1 MGFTH
6 LHVHSEYSLL
16 DSTCRLEPLVKAV
29 KAKGFRAL
37 AITDTNALY
46 GVVPFYKLCKANDI
60 QPIIGMEITLEP
72 HFVSNVGKGKS
83 RTFSLVLLAKNEV
96 GYRHLVQI
104 STKLQMTRHHA
115 VTYGELSGITE
126 GLIALSSGPKGEIA
140 ELLLT
145 DQAENAQR
153 LAMLC
158 KQLFPHFYL
167 ELQDHSLRSEKELLI
182 KLVKLG
188 KDCGIPL
195 VATNDVHYIESDEAR
210 AHLALTHIR
219 SGQTLENAQQTVV
232 DLNTEYALKTEE
244 EMVRLFQGYSEA
256 IENTEYIARLCAF
269 TFSLNVSRL
278 PKFPLNDGVK
288 ADAYLRQLCMKGLGH
303 RYGVSTLQLVERL
316 DFELSVIHRMG
327 FDDYFLIVWDF
338 VRFARREKITPGPGR
353 GSAAGSLVAY
363 VLGITDVD
371 PIAHQLLF
379 ERFLNPER
387 VSMPDIDIDFPDIKR
402 DRVIDYV
409 NHKYGSDH
417 VAQIG
422 TFGTL
427 AAKAAIRDIGR
438 TLNMETQLI
447 DRLAKEIPSKPGT
460 TLREA
465 YQRSPHLKKLIAQSK
480 DIEEL
485 YRLALQVE
493 GVPRHTSVHAAGIII
508 SEEPLVHLLPLSE
521 SRGELYVTQYPMDV
535 IEELGLLKMDFLGLR
550 NLTLIQRIL
559 EIVEQQE
566 NQHLSLETI
575 PLDDPSTFK
584 LLSQGETTGVFQF
597 ETDGMRAVLKRL
609 QPTHFEDL
617 VAVNALN
624 RPGPMEFIQDFIDA
638 KQGKRQVQYL
648 HPNLEPILKS
658 TYGIIVYQEQIMQI
672 AADIAGFS
680 LGEADILRRAVSKK
694 KREVLER
701 EEKHFVEGCLAR
713 GFQKTTAENIY
724 KLIVR
729 FADYGFNRSHAVAY
743 TIIAYRLA
751 YLKVHEP
758 IAFMTALL
766 SSAIHHQERLN
777 DYRQEMLRRGLVL
790 LSPSINKSQD
800 LFTATSQG
808 ISFGLNAIKNVGALA
823 VQEII
828 VKRKEQSYVSLFDFC
843 RRVSLRKVNKRM
855 IESLIFSGAFDEFQV
870 DRSSLLASLDIA
882 IQRGENYQNLGGQTS
897 FLNDEEEDV
906 YEQVPPLTLEE
917 RLYFEKEVLGFY
929 ISAHPL
935 ERFKKILQQ
944 LPVTFIRDLSVDAKQ
959 VYQLAVYIEDVK
971 QIRTKDGKPM
981 AFLKINDPTGGLEGV
996 VFPDV
1001 FERIGPLLNK
1011 GALLWVRGSI
1021 DQKSNEG
1028 QRQVI
1033 FQEAK
1038 NLKEIE
1044 LPSRLFLRI
1053 QTEVG
1058 MKSLLY
1064 QLKDILRQ
1072 HEGSCSV
1079 FLFYENKERLV
1090 ELAPKYQVTPSPK
1103 CIERLS
1109 QLLGRENVILK
1120 AFFNMN
1126 ES

>member
-16 DSTCRLEPLVKAV
+16 DSTCRLEPLVKAA
-29 KAKGFRAL
+29 KAKGFYAL

-72 HFVSNVGKGKS
+72 HFVSNESKGKTK
-83 RTFSLVLLAKNEV
+83 TFSLVLLAKNEV

-104 STKLQMTRHHA
+104 STKLHTTRSHT
-115 VTYGELSGITE
+115 VTYKELSGITE

-140 ELLLT
+140 ELLLNN
-145 DQAENAQR
+145 QMENAQK
-153 LAMLC
+153 LATMC
-158 KQLFPHFYL
+158 KRLFPHFYL
-167 ELQDHSLRSEKELLI
+167 ELQDHGLRSEKELLM
-182 KLVKLG
+182 KFVELG
-188 KDCGIPL
+188 KDCEIPL

-219 SGQTLENAQQTVV
+219 SGQTLEDAEETVT
-232 DLNTEYALKTEE
+232 DLNTTYTLKNEE
-244 EMVRLFQGYSEA
+244 EMAQLFHSHPEA
-256 IENTEYIARLCAF
+256 IKNTEYIAQLCTF

-278 PKFPLNDGVK
+278 PKFPLNEGVK
-288 ADAYLRQLCMKGLGH
+288 ADVYLRQLCSKGLTH
-303 RYGVSTLQLVERL
+303 RYGVSTAQLTERL

-338 VRFARREKITPGPGR
+338 VRFARREKVTPGPGR

-387 VSMPDIDIDFPDIKR
+387 VSMPDIDIDFPDIQR

-409 NHKYGSDH
+409 NRKYGSDH

-438 TLNMETQLI
+438 TLSIETQMI

-465 YQRSPHLKKLIAQSK
+465 YQKSPRLKKLIAQSK
-480 DIEEL
+480 DSEEL

-508 SEEPLVHLLPLSE
+508 SEEPLIHLIPLNE

-566 NQHLSLETI
+566 HQHLSLETI
-575 PLDDPSTFK
+575 PLDDPSTFR
-584 LLSQGETTGVFQF
+584 LLSQAETTGVFQF

-624 RPGPMEFIQDFIDA
+624 RPGPMEFVQDFIDA
-638 KQGKRQVQYL
+638 KHGKRQVHYL
-648 HPNLEPILKS
+648 HPDLEPILKS

-672 AADIAGFS
+672 AATIAGFS

-694 KREVLER
+694 KRAVLER

-713 GFQKTTAENIY
+713 GFQKTIAESIY

-751 YLKVHEP
+751 YLKAHEP

-766 SSAIHHQERLN
+766 SSAIHHQDKLN
-777 DYRQEMLRRGLVL
+777 DYHQEMMRRGLVL

-800 LFTATSQG
+800 LFIATSQG
-808 ISFGLNAIKNVGALA
+808 IGFGLSAIKNVGSLA
-823 VQEII
+823 VKEIME
-828 VKRKEQSYVSLFDFC
+828 KRKEQPYVSLFDFC

-855 IESLIFSGAFDEFQV
+855 IEALIFAGAFDEFQV
-870 DRSSLLASLDIA
+870 DRSNLLASLDLA
-882 IQRGENYQNLGGQTS
+882 IEKGESYQNLGGQTS
-897 FLNDEEEDV
+897 FLDDDEEAI
-906 YEQVPPLTLEE
+906 YEQVPPLTLKE

-929 ISAHPL
+929 ISAHPVDN
-935 ERFKKILQQ
+935 FKKIIQH
-944 LPVTFIRDLSVDAKQ
+944 LPVTAISDINVNSKQ

-971 QIRTKDGKPM
+971 QIQTKDGKPM
-981 AFLKINDPTGGLEGV
+981 AFLKINDPTGGLDGI

-1001 FERIGPLLNK
+1001 FERIGSLLNK
-1011 GALLWVRGSI
+1011 GALLWVKGSL

-1038 NLKEIE
+1038 DLKEVE
-1044 LPSRLFLRI
+1044 VPSRLFLRI
-1053 QTEVG
+1053 KTEIG
-1058 MKSLLY
+1058 TKSLLY
-1064 QLKDILRQ
+1064 QLKDVLRQ
-1072 HEGSCSV
+1072 HEGSCRV
-1079 FLFYENKERLV
+1079 FLFYENKEQLV
-1090 ELAPKYQVTPSPK
+1090 ELASKYQVTPSPK

-1109 QLLGRENVILK
+1109 QILGSENVILK
-1120 AFFNMN
+1120 AL
-1126 ES
+1126 STK